1 MYWNAHLYSALICK
15 RCLGFAIDGEYVNL
29 KILEHF
35 VDLIDDVVGQFYEL
49 WDPAHVIERD
59 VLDALKRA
67 PLLEKYIKWLQEIIK
82 EVQYGNAYE
91 HLLKA
96 AETIAIALLK
106 PKIFKSKKFIVDCEK
121 V

>member
-1 MYWNAHLYSALICK
+1 M
-15 RCLGFAIDGEYVNL
+15 
-29 KILEHF
+29 
-35 VDLIDDVVGQFYEL
+35 
-49 WDPAHVIERD
+49 IERD

-106 PKIFKSKKFIVDCEK
+106 PNIFKSKNFIVDCEK